1 MERIALG
8 SQASQLLTRRAMLKL
23 AGTVGAA
30 VMGGALLSACASG
43 GGEAVSYSEAS
54 ASTGDAPEG
63 TASAPQLGDKTLI
76 AVFSWSGNTLNM
88 ANRINE
94 LADADFFRIETAE
107 PYPDDV
113 DATIER
119 ARTEQDAD
127 FIPELA
133 ARVDNW
139 DDYHTVFL
147 GYPIWW
153 YELPQAVK
161 GFIQSY
167 DWAGKTIIP
176 FSSHEGSSFSGTP
189 ADIQALCPNSSM
201 LQGISIQ
208 GEAVASSLDSINVW
222 YDGLALA

>member
-1 MERIALG
+1 
-8 SQASQLLTRRAMLKL
+8 MLKL
-23 AGTVGAA
+23 TGTVGVA
-30 VMGGALLSACASG
+30 VMGGALLSACVSG

-54 ASTGDAPEG
+54 ANTGDSPEG
-63 TASAPQLGDKTLI
+63 TASAPQMGDKTLI

-113 DATIER
+113 DATIEQ
-119 ARTEQDAD
+119 ARTEQDTD
-127 FIPELA
+127 FIPELTV
-133 ARVDNW
+133 RVENW
-139 DDYHTVFL
+139 SDYGTVFL

-176 FSSHEGSSFSGTP
+176 FSSHEGSGFSGTP
-189 ADIQALCPNSSM
+189 ADIEALCPGASM

-208 GEAVASSLDSINVW
+208 GESVAASLDSINAW

>member
-1 MERIALG
+1 M
-8 SQASQLLTRRAMLKL
+8 SQRQHLLTRRAMLKL
-23 AGTVGAA
+23 AGTVGVAA
-30 VMGGALLSACASG
+30 IGGAALSACASG
-43 GGEAVSYSEAS
+43 GGEAVSYS
-54 ASTGDAPEG
+54 DAP
-63 TASAPQLGDKTLI
+63 ASSNPAPEEAANTPQLGDKTLI
-76 AVFSWSGNTLNM
+76 VVFSWSGNTLSM

-94 LADADFFRIETAE
+94 LANADFFRIETVE

-113 DATIER
+113 DATINQ
-119 ARTEQDAD
+119 ARSEQDTG

-133 ARVDNW
+133 NSVENW
-139 DDYHTVFL
+139 NDYRTVFL

-176 FSSHEGSSFSGTP
+176 FSSHEGNGFSGTP
-189 ADIQALCPNSSM
+189 ADIQEMCPEAGI

-208 GEAVASSLDSINVW
+208 GEAVAASLDSIDAW
-222 YDGLALA
+222 YDGLALT